1 MTVYRCWIHGEE
13 KEGPV
18 RYPLIDPCDEKIFAE
33 VAGADEAL
41 VDLAMESARQALA
54 GWRSLPVHQRA
65 RVLRAVSQSMR
76 LNAGALARLL
86 SREVG
91 KPLRAARDEVLSAA
105 SLFDFFAEE
114 ASRLTGR
121 IPLLGVAREQVMIL
135 REPIGVVVA
144 ITPFNYPLSTL
155 ASKLAPALAV
165 GCTVVVKPDEHTPAS
180 TLEVARLAV
189 DAGLPPGVFN
199 VLAGDGPLAGGHAVK
214 HPIPRM
220 VTFTGS
226 TEVGKEIQRSCAEKV
241 KRVVLELG
249 GNCPAIVCKDSPWQE
264 LLPQLIAQSYK
275 NSGQYCYRISR
286 LYVAQE
292 IFKDFLS
299 QFIHHSEALKVGPA
313 LAPNTDLGPLNNG
326 DVLARV
332 KRQVDQALADGVAL
346 ELGGNGALPAMSGFF
361 YPPTILTD
369 LHKVSG
375 LRQEEVFGPVV
386 AMMPFREPEDALADA
401 NASPYGLAGYVFT
414 RDLALA
420 LDLVGRLEVGSIWVN
435 RIHQAYPEVPFGGM
449 KESGLGR
456 EKSGYGLEEFTE
468 LKSVYLSY

>member
-1 MTVYRCWIHGEE
+1 MRVYRCWINGEE
-13 KEGPV
+13 REGSI
-18 RYPLIDPCDEKIFAE
+18 RYPLIDPCSGEAFAE
-33 VAGADEAL
+33 VAGADEHL
-41 VDLAMESARQALA
+41 VDLAIESGQTALP

-65 RVLRAVSQSMR
+65 KVLRAVAQSIRDGSER
-76 LNAGALARLL
+76 LAQLL

-91 KPLRAARDEVLSAA
+91 KPLGAARDEVLSAA

-114 ASRLTGR
+114 ASRLSGR

-135 REPIGVVVA
+135 REPVGVVVA

-155 ASKLAPALAV
+155 TAKVAPALAV
-165 GCTVVVKPDEHTPAS
+165 GCTVVAKPDEHTPGS

-189 DAGLPPGVFN
+189 EAGLPAGVFN
-199 VLAGDGPLAGGHAVK
+199 VLVGDGPSTGRYAVN

-226 TEVGKEIQRSCAEKV
+226 TVVGKEIQRACAERV

-249 GNCPAIVCKDSPWQE
+249 GNCPAIVCADAPWQD
-264 LLPQLIAQSYK
+264 LMPQLIAQCYK

-286 LYVAQE
+286 IYVAQE
-292 IFKDFLS
+292 IFEEFLKV
-299 QFIHHSEALKVGPA
+299 FTRESEALIVGHA
-313 LAPNTDLGPLNNG
+313 QAAETDLGPLNNEEI
-326 DVLARV
+326 LARV
-332 KRQVDQALADGVAL
+332 ESQVQQALREGAQLCTGGDGARSST
-346 ELGGNGALPAMSGFF
+346 SGFY
-361 YPPTILTD
+361 YPPTVLADPHRVIGIRL
-369 LHKVSG
+369 
-375 LRQEEVFGPVV
+375 EEVFGPVV
-386 AMMPFREPEDALADA
+386 VVMPFREPGEAIADA
-401 NASPYGLAGYVFT
+401 NASPFGLAGYIFT

-435 RIHQAYPEVPFGGM
+435 RIHQAYAEVPFGGM

-456 EKSGYGLEEFTE
+456 EKSGFGLEEFTE